1 MLSRKFPQSPIP
13 LAERCVN
20 LHLIQKLMDLKGSK
34 LYSVFTG
41 TCPVCQEESM
51 YKEKNP
57 YKISRLFDMHERCSN
72 CGTKYK
78 MEPSFFFG
86 AMYVSYAVGIAFAT
100 AAFVISYWFLGL
112 SLLST
117 FIVIVATLFIFLPV
131 IVRWSRNIWVNFFFS
146 YDPKKAKN

>member
-1 MLSRKFPQSPIP
+1 MRS
-13 LAERCVN
+13 
-20 LHLIQKLMDLKGSK
+20 LKGNK
-34 LYSVFTG
+34 IYSVFTG

-51 YKEKNP
+51 YKEPNP
-57 YKISRLFDMHERCSN
+57 YKLSRLFDMHERCSN

-100 AAFVISYWFLGL
+100 AAFVISYWLLNL
-112 SLLST
+112 SLLFT
-117 FIVIVATLFIFLPV
+117 FIAIVITLIIFLPI

-146 YDPKKAKN
+146 YDPQKAKN

>member
-1 MLSRKFPQSPIP
+1 MNS
-13 LAERCVN
+13 
-20 LHLIQKLMDLKGSK
+20 LKGNK
-34 LYSVFTG
+34 LYSIFTG

-51 YKEKNP
+51 YKEDNP
-57 YKISRLFDMHERCSN
+57 YKISKLFAMHDRCSN

-100 AAFVISYWFLGL
+100 AAFVISYFFL
-112 SLLST
+112 SLPLLPT
-117 FIVIVATLFIFLPV
+117 FIIIVATLIIFLPV

-146 YDPKKAKN
+146 YDPKKAKS

>member
-1 MLSRKFPQSPIP
+1 MKS
-13 LAERCVN
+13 
-20 LHLIQKLMDLKGSK
+20 LKGNK

-51 YKEKNP
+51 YRETNP
-57 YKISRLFDMHERCSN
+57 YKISGLFDMHERCSN

-86 AMYVSYAVGIAFAT
+86 AMYVSYAVGIAFAA
-100 AAFVISYWFLGL
+100 AAFVIAYWLLNL
-112 SLLST
+112 SLLNT
-117 FIVIVATLFIFLPV
+117 FIAIVITLVIFLPV

-146 YDPKKAKN
+146 YDPKKAKS